1 MPLLLFLKWI
11 QSKTQEV
18 FLTSAHKRSF
28 KVVFTEAKWTWRCH
42 RNQMQ
47 DTVSLTMGNFG
58 TEPTINWKPIT
69 GPWITLQN
77 TSPFIHSIHHCHID
91 HNAPCL
97 PPPPP
102 KLYITVV
109 FDFAWDDCNT
119 QEELETMVM
128 QFFFGGGGGGSKQG
142 PRACDT
148 IMWHWSADSL
158 FWQLSIDHN
167 MNIHYHVLC
176 L

>member
-1 MPLLLFLKWI
+1 MHL
-11 QSKTQEV
+11 V
-18 FLTSAHKRSF
+18 Y
-28 KVVFTEAKWTWRCH
+28 
-42 RNQMQ
+42 
-47 DTVSLTMGNFG
+47 
-58 TEPTINWKPIT
+58 
-69 GPWITLQN
+69 
-77 TSPFIHSIHHCHID
+77 
-91 HNAPCL
+91 
-97 PPPPP
+97 PP
-102 KLYITVV
+102 KFYITVV

-128 QFFFGGGGGGSKQG
+128 QFFFGGGGGSKQG

-167 MNIHYHVLC
+167 MNIHYHILC

>member
-1 MPLLLFLKWI
+1 MPLKP
-11 QSKTQEV
+11 K
-18 FLTSAHKRSF
+18 
-28 KVVFTEAKWTWRCH
+28 
-42 RNQMQ
+42 

-97 PPPPP
+97 SPPP
-102 KLYITVV
+102 KFYITVV

-128 QFFFGGGGGGSKQG
+128 QFFFGGVGGGVVNKVQEPAIQS
-142 PRACDT
+142 CDT
-148 IMWHWSADSL
+148 GQQIAFFDSC
-158 FWQLSIDHN
+158 QLTIIRISTITFCVYKHKL
-167 MNIHYHVLC
+167 YLPC
-176 L
+176 TRTEASKSRSL